1 MTAAGGEF
9 DGSDTGP
16 VPETEPVIVPSGRPT
31 MRPASGLRRRIF
43 IELASV
49 AFAILAVTAYVQFG
63 PRHGDREASP
73 PATTQAV
80 HDLAPPVAEPVPA
93 AAAQP
98 EVAAVPR
105 SCAEPPAAGGP
116 GSREDRR
123 RGDGAGCRQR

>member
-1 MTAAGGEF
+1 
-9 DGSDTGP
+9 
-16 VPETEPVIVPSGRPT
+16 

-73 PATTQAV
+73 PATTQAA
-80 HDLAPPVAEPVPA
+80 HRLAPPEAEADRPQPREPEVAEPCPGCRASDYGRSA
-93 AAAQP
+93 A
-98 EVAAVPR
+98 
-105 SCAEPPAAGGP
+105 GP